1 MRLQIEV
8 TEEQDRHIQVLLEE
22 AGLTTKKD
30 LFNNALT
37 LLSWA
42 IEEVGTGNTI
52 ASVNE
57 DQQRYRELHMPI
69 LNHVARR
76 AKERHDK
83 SARAS
88 KRVAEPV

>member
-8 TEEQDRHIQVLLEE
+8 TEQQDRHILSLIEE
-22 AGLTTKKD
+22 AGLATKKD

-42 IEEVGTGNTI
+42 IEEVGNGNTI

-57 DQQRYRELHMPI
+57 AQQRYRELQMPI
-69 LNHVARR
+69 LSHVAQR
-76 AKERHDK
+76 AKAR
-83 SARAS
+83 SATS
-88 KRVAEPV
+88 SRVAVPA